1 VSPERTDNGIVN
13 IVRHKGKIAT
23 WNSERGFGFVTPVG
37 GGERVFV
44 HITAIADR
52 SRPPADGDMVTYD
65 LTFDERKRPRA
76 ARVRKSAPIRRSSE
90 TASASTLSAVPLI
103 LISLFVLILIACTLA
118 GRLPPII
125 IVIYGFVSIVTFL
138 LYWLDKSAA
147 RRGDWRTQES
157 SLLFIGLVGGWPGAV
172 VAQRVLRHKTRKQ
185 SFQLA
190 FWGTA
195 VMNSIALGW
204 LLTDSGSSF
213 ARRLFE
219 LI

>member
-1 VSPERTDNGIVN
+1 MVN
-13 IVRHKGKIAT
+13 NVRHKGKITT
-23 WNSERGFGFVTPVG
+23 WNSERGFGFVTPAG

-52 SRPPADGDMVTYD
+52 TRPPAEGDRVTYD
-65 LTFDERKRPRA
+65 LTVDERKRPRA
-76 ARVRKSAPIRRSSE
+76 ARVRKSAPIRPSSQ
-90 TASASTLSAVPLI
+90 TASASTSSTVPLI
-103 LISLFVLILIACTLA
+103 IISLFVLIVVAGTLA
-118 GRLPPII
+118 GRLPPVI
-125 IVIYGFVSIVTFL
+125 IVIYGVVSIITFL

-147 RRGDWRTQES
+147 RRGAWRTQES

-172 VAQRVLRHKTRKQ
+172 VAQRILRHKTRKE

-213 ARRLFE
+213 AKQLLE
-219 LI
+219 